1 MNEFQ
6 IYRDYIKK
14 EFMVFR
20 KKGQYSP
27 LYFVPQ
33 KWIKDKMIFVVG
45 DSVSNENDYKR
56 EVTTKPYSEIFN
68 EIELEEIENPEPE
81 FIRAIVEYIKDSK
94 TYRSLYISPS
104 K

>member
-1 MNEFQ
+1 MEKYQKYKEYVKEHFTA
-6 IYRDYIKK
+6 YRQ
-14 EFMVFR
+14 
-20 KKGQYSP
+20 KGLYSP

-33 KWIKDKMIFVVG
+33 KWIKDKIIFVVG

-81 FIRAIVEYIKDSK
+81 FIRAIVEYIKNSNI
-94 TYRSLYISPS
+94 YRSLYISPS